1 MSYPMR
7 RFNKPAYDV
16 KLYQK
21 ECFDEICH
29 IYATSIRAENILSDI
44 RQHLQIDAEELFKQ
58 IDEYGMGYIS
68 TNTL

>member
-1 MSYPMR
+1 LSYPMR

-44 RQHLQIDAEELFKQ
+44 RQSL
-58 IDEYGMGYIS
+58 
-68 TNTL
+68 